1 MKDWMYFAIAGGVL
15 VIILI
20 ITLVV
25 AFKRQKTR
33 SEKNLVE
40 TKDARYTFETD
51 TVDAEGDAKV
61 SFVKGDYLL
70 QAGVTYKVGK
80 NLDLK
85 PGKYLI
91 LTSDESTDKFNI
103 RVDNY
108 VREYAH
114 NQQIVLSDN
123 SEITSVSHSIILR

>member
-15 VIILI
+15 VIVLI

-51 TVDAEGDAKV
+51 TVDADGDAKV

>member
-25 AFKRQKTR
+25 AFKKQKTR

>member
-15 VIILI
+15 LIVLI

>member
-15 VIILI
+15 LIALI

-25 AFKRQKTR
+25 ATRRQKKR
-33 SEKNLVE
+33 SSENLVE
-40 TKDARYTFETD
+40 TKDARYTYETD
-51 TVDAEGDAKV
+51 TVNAEGDAKV
-61 SFVKGDYLL
+61 SFVKGDYML

-85 PGKYLI
+85 PGKYII
-91 LTSDESTDKFNI
+91 LTTDESTDKFNI
-103 RVDNY
+103 RVGSY
-108 VREYAH
+108 VREYTH
-114 NQQIVLSDN
+114 NQEIVLSDN

>member
-1 MKDWMYFAIAGGVL
+1 MEDWMYFAIAGGVL
-15 VIILI
+15 LLALI

-51 TVDAEGDAKV
+51 TVDAEGEAKV
-61 SFVKGDYLL
+61 SFVKGDYML

-85 PGKYLI
+85 PGKYII

-103 RVDNY
+103 RVGDY
-108 VREYAH
+108 VREYSH
-114 NQQIVLSDN
+114 NQEIVLSDN

>member
-15 VIILI
+15 LLALI

-51 TVDAEGDAKV
+51 TVDSTGEAKV
-61 SFVKGDYLL
+61 SFVKGDYML

-85 PGKYLI
+85 PGKYII

-103 RVDNY
+103 RVGDY
-108 VREYAH
+108 VREYSH
-114 NQQIVLSDN
+114 NQEIVLSDN

>member
-15 VIILI
+15 LIVLI

-25 AFKRQKTR
+25 AFKKQKTR

-85 PGKYLI
+85 PGKYII

-108 VREYAH
+108 VREYSH

>member
-15 VIILI
+15 VIVLI

>member
-1 MKDWMYFAIAGGVL
+1 MKDWTYFAIAGGVL

-25 AFKRQKTR
+25 AFKKQKTR